1 MSNRITV
8 EVEADL
14 EDLVPVFLDN
24 RHKDVVRLG
33 ALLEAGDYPAIR
45 KIGHSLKG
53 VGGGYGFDPIT
64 DLGAEI
70 ETAALAGEAATIR
83 DACARLADYLDR
95 VDVVFTE

>member
-1 MSNRITV
+1 MSDRITV

-24 RHKDVVRLG
+24 RRKDVARLE
-33 ALLEAGDYPAIR
+33 ALLEADDYTEIR

-70 ETAALAGEAATIR
+70 ETAALAGDAATIR
-83 DACARLADYLDR
+83 QARARLADYLDR
-95 VDVVFTE
+95 VDVVFTD